1 MIKNLKQVA
10 LLLLILIATSA
21 SAQTSGNSPYAQYGV
36 GILKSPLLPQTR
48 AMGGI
53 SAGIRKPGGY
63 SNINLAN
70 PASYSSIDLT
80 TFDVGI
86 YTGLRELST
95 DSKSQKSFN
104 GTLSHVAFAIP
115 ITRGSAFSFGLLPF
129 SDFGYNYRT
138 APKNTDISSA
148 STVYSGEGGL
158 SKVYLG
164 YGFKIAKNLSL
175 GFNAAYLFGN
185 LKETNSLEFPQDPT
199 AFNSSFRKS
208 RSVGGLSLDYGL
220 QYTVTA
226 SKTSR
231 IILGYS
237 GNAGSKVN
245 SKLSQLSNTYRY
257 ANGDR
262 YTTDTIQFSDGVQS
276 KISMPFTHTAGFVY
290 EKTNKWLVGADFTV
304 GQWSSFRDGNINPGL
319 KDSYGVNF
327 GAQITP
333 DITAVSN
340 YLKLVDYR
348 FGFKYDKTYIG
359 IQNNDIKQM
368 ALTFG
373 FGFPLPSNRSTFYKI
388 NLSAELGQQGSHANN
403 LVRERFVNINLG
415 FTMNDRWFV
424 KPKFD

>member
-1 MIKNLKQVA
+1 MIKNLKHVA
-10 LLLLILIATSA
+10 LLLLILVATSA
-21 SAQTSGNSPYAQYGV
+21 SSQTTGNSPYASYGV
-36 GILKSPLLPQTR
+36 GLLKGSLLPQNR

-63 SNINLAN
+63 SNVNLAN

-95 DSKSQKSFN
+95 NSKSEKSFN
-104 GTLSHVAFAIP
+104 GTLSHITFAIP
-115 ITRGSAFSFGLLPF
+115 VSKGSALSFGLLPY
-129 SDFGYNYRT
+129 SDFGYNYRNPST
-138 APKNTDISSA
+138 EIPSA
-148 STVYSGEGGL
+148 SAVYSGEGGL

-185 LKETNSLEFPQDPT
+185 LKEINSLEFPQDPT
-199 AFNSSFRKS
+199 ALNSSFQTS
-208 RSVGGLSLDYGL
+208 RSVAGLSIDYGL
-220 QYTVTA
+220 QYSINTSKA
-226 SKTSR
+226 SKL
-231 IILGYS
+231 ILGYS
-237 GNAGSKVN
+237 GNSGLKVN
-245 SKLSQLSNTYRY
+245 SKMSQLSSTYRY
-257 ANGDR
+257 ANTDR
-262 YTTDTIQFSDGVQS
+262 YTTDTIQFSEGVQS
-276 KISMPFTHTAGFVY
+276 KINMPLMHTAGFVF
-290 EKTNKWLVGADFTV
+290 EKTNKWLVGADFSL
-304 GQWSSFRDGNINPGL
+304 GKWSSFKEGTNKPTLN
-319 KDSYGVNF
+319 DSYGVNL

-333 DITAVSN
+333 DITAVSS

-348 FGFKYDKTYIG
+348 LGFRYDKTYIG
-359 IQNNDIKQM
+359 IENNDIKQM

-388 NLSAELGQQGSHANN
+388 NLSAELGQQGTHTSN
-403 LVRERFVNINLG
+403 LVKERFVNINLG